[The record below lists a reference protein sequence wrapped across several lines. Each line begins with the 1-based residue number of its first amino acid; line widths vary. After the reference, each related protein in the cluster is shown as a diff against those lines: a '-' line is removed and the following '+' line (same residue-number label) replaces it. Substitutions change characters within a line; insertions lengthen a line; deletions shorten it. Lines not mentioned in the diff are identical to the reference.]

1 METSKCIEDDTRAS
15 VDMEF
20 LFECSIGYVTSE
32 NSERVRYRVE
42 GKRNSISTSNHVL
55 YCS

>member
-42 GKRNSISTSNHVL
+42 G
-55 YCS
+55 